1 MSKWSQIK
9 SPKSEGYDAARAKAA
24 EEEMLRQKAEQLRM
38 EELQGSKIISS
49 EQKKAILEKEAR
61 NKIYNEAIET
71 GKTAEQAAQEVAD
84 SGIGSI
90 TPNLDRFKAENRK
103 LAESRQVKQEQ
114 ELGGFKTYG
123 DKATFE
129 AKNAIRKLRGQEP
142 LAEPLPAN
150 KQFLVDLEKSASFG
164 TESAL
169 VGSKAPKGQ
178 ARAFEAGI
186 RAGYT
191 PEETRKLIS
200 DTAARITG
208 VVDNKPAEPA
218 ATPSKFVTDFM
229 AATPQKPVAP
239 MTATERVSSG
249 LDKSFFGG
257 LSGTKPATTTP
268 TPPPVVTDTLTTTPQ
283 EGSLFFPKV
292 SNNTVVPMELMSS
305 SLFNKKPTEPTSTRP
320 EGFDQGEY
328 DRYRKAGISEKRAEE
343 LASTPPLRQLLNK
356 AGRFFTKESTSPLGF

>member
-1 MSKWSQIK
+1 M
-9 SPKSEGYDAARAKAA
+9 A
-24 EEEMLRQKAEQLRM
+24 EETERQRLERIA
-38 EELQGSKIISS
+38 GSKVVPY
-49 EQKKAILEKEAR
+49 EMKKEAR
-61 NKIYNEAIET
+61 DLAAQNRIYTQAIES
-71 GKTAEQAAQEVAD
+71 GKTEEEANQLVAQ
-84 SGIGSI
+84 SGIGSA
-90 TPNLDRFKAENRK
+90 TPRLDRMAAEQRQ
-103 LAESRQVKQEQ
+103 LEASRGTQSD
-114 ELGGFKTYG
+114 LGGFKTYG
-123 DKATFE
+123 DKSTFE
-129 AKNAIRKLRGQEP
+129 AKNAVRKLQGLEP
-142 LAEPLPAN
+142 LSAPLPAN
-150 KQFLVDLEKSASFG
+150 QQFIVDLEKSASFG
-164 TESAL
+164 MESAL
-169 VGSKAPKGQ
+169 VGDKAPKGQ

-257 LSGTKPATTTP
+257 LSGTKPATTTTP

-292 SNNTVVPMELMSS
+292 SNNTVVPMELMGS

>member
-1 MSKWSQIK
+1 M
-9 SPKSEGYDAARAKAA
+9 A
-24 EEEMLRQKAEQLRM
+24 EETERQRLERIADSKVVPYEMK
-38 EELQGSKIISS
+38 
-49 EQKKAILEKEAR
+49 KEAR
-61 NKIYNEAIET
+61 DLAAQNRIYTQAIES
-71 GKTAEQAAQEVAD
+71 GKTEEEANQLVAQ
-84 SGIGSI
+84 SGIGSA
-90 TPNLDRFKAENRK
+90 TPRLDRMAAEQRQ
-103 LAESRQVKQEQ
+103 LEASRGAQPD
-114 ELGGFKTYG
+114 LGGFKTYG
-123 DKATFE
+123 DKSTFE
-129 AKNAIRKLRGQEP
+129 AKNAVRKLQGLEP
-142 LAEPLPAN
+142 LSAPLPAN
-150 KQFLVDLEKSASFG
+150 QQFIVDLEKSASFG
-164 TESAL
+164 IESAL
-169 VGSKAPKGQ
+169 VGDKASKGQ

-191 PEETRKLIS
+191 PEKTRKLIS

-208 VVDNKPAEPA
+208 IVDQQKEKQQFVSDFAEAGKGAVPQPVGML
-218 ATPSKFVTDFM
+218 TPV
-229 AATPQKPVAP
+229 
-239 MTATERVSSG
+239 ERTSAD

-257 LSGTKPATTTP
+257 LSGTKPATTTTP

-292 SNNTVVPMELMSS
+292 SNNTVVPMELMGS